1 VPRHRIDHQVLNP
14 HVQLAVPDHVD
25 KTKQLISISRGNLPE
40 AVIPKQVLPV
50 GLTGNDNSSFKCV
63 AVKSGDLKILKR
75 PSPLASIRHE
85 FMILGRLK
93 RWSLGP
99 DATVLPPLTGACA
112 SRVGSLRRTDPNNLS
127 KANYQPARSLID
139 VATMANGYN
148 HDQQISVINRVND
161 SVVANPET
169 VTLTPLERS

>member
-1 VPRHRIDHQVLNP
+1 M
-14 HVQLAVPDHVD
+14 QLAVPDHVD

-85 FMILGRLK
+85 FMVFGRLK
-93 RWSLGP
+93 HWRLGSDVNLYSP
-99 DATVLPPLTGACA
+99 RQ
-112 SRVGSLRRTDPNNLS
+112 SIKNNLVKSIDDNS
-127 KANYQPARSLID
+127 K
-139 VATMANGYN
+139 
-148 HDQQISVINRVND
+148 INSGPSTSSICCPTLVNP
-161 SVVANPET
+161 NF
-169 VTLTPLERS
+169 